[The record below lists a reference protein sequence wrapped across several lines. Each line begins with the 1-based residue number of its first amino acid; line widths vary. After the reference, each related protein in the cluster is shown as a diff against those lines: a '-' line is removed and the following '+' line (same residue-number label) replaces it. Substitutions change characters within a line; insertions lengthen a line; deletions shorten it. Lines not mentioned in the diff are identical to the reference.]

1 VSDGLEKFTDLENK
15 VYRVIEL
22 FKAIKLQ
29 KESLEKDIL
38 KMKSQVDQL
47 AVENDRLKLEI
58 LEFKKE
64 KSLVKERVETIL
76 SNLEELTM

>member
-1 VSDGLEKFTDLENK
+1 MSDGLEKFTDLENK

-38 KMKSQVDQL
+38 KMKSHVDQL
-47 AVENDRLKLEI
+47 AGENDRLKLEI

-76 SNLEELTM
+76 NNLEELTV

>member
-29 KESLEKDIL
+29 KESLEKDN
-38 KMKSQVDQL
+38 VDQL
-47 AVENDRLKLEI
+47 AGENDRLKLEI

-76 SNLEELTM
+76 NNLEELTV